1 MTPCRVMICRVMP
14 AAYLSSADM
23 CLIAAIVVWPVTIA
37 LPIVMVRLMAIGCPL
52 DSAWIILDAWFT
64 RNVMEVTIDLLIA
77 CRSVYGC
84 CESRPGSR

>member
-1 MTPCRVMICRVMP
+1 MICRVMICRVMICRVMP

-64 RNVMEVTIDLLIA
+64 
-77 CRSVYGC
+77 
-84 CESRPGSR
+84 